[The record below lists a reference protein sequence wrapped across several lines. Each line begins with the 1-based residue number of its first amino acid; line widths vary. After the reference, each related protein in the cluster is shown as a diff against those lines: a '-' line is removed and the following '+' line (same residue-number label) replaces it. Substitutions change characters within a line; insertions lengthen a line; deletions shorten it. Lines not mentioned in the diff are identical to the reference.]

1 MINKEFEKNII
12 KKKNR
17 SFKTVVIGLISGLLA
32 AAILI
37 FAASQYLG
45 LKTVV
50 VAKGELPP
58 FHIIQESDLTTTQV
72 SKSSFRGTSDKN
84 VLIGRITTTVVPDGV
99 AILPSH
105 LVAKGD
111 GSLLAG
117 KIETLKNP
125 DLRAFTL
132 SAEALMACGGHIKSG
147 DKVDIV
153 GGVQVPSQQGKVATN
168 SKEYVTKILASSVFV
183 LETLGEGSEQKG
195 ITVALTPKQIQE
207 IQYAMMAGKIA
218 VALNPY
224 TSNEKAAITEPTTLE
239 SFTKFI
245 LSSQHA
251 GSEEPKPTEQPI
263 QTQPEQS
270 EPTQNQTVETLSN

>member
-17 SFKTVVIGLISGLLA
+17 SFKTVVIGIISGLLA

-37 FAASQYLG
+37 FAATQYLG

-58 FHIIQESDLTTTQV
+58 FHIIQESDLTTTQIP
-72 SKSSFRGTSDKN
+72 KSSFRGTSDKN
-84 VLIGRITTTVVPDGV
+84 VLIGRITKTTVPDGV

-105 LVAKGD
+105 LVPKGD

-153 GGVQVPSQQGKVATN
+153 GGVQVPSQGKVATN

-224 TSNEKAAITEPTTLE
+224 TSNDKASITEPTTLE

-245 LSSQHA
+245 LSSQQA
-251 GSEEPKPTEQPI
+251 GSEEPKPTEQPV

-270 EPTQNQTVETLSN
+270 AAPNQTVETLSN